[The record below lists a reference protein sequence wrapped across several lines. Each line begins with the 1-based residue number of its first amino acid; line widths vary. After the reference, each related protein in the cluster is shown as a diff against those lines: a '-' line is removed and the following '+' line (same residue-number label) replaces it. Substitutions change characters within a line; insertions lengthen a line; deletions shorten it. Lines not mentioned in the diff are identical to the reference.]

1 MMNRKCNRITEL
13 RNYLQ
18 TYEVIYL
25 IRYTAFI
32 YLLLS
37 QQGKY
42 PRAAHSAVECS
53 RKGMEDNQSQNGRI
67 TAGCIPG
74 PGGDISS
81 DNLQSFV

>member
-1 MMNRKCNRITEL
+1 MMNGKCNRIMEL
-13 RNYLQ
+13 RNHLR
-18 TYEVIYL
+18 TYKVVYL

-42 PRAAHSAVECS
+42 LGLRAVECS
-53 RKGMEDNQSQNGRI
+53 RQGMEDNQSQNGRI